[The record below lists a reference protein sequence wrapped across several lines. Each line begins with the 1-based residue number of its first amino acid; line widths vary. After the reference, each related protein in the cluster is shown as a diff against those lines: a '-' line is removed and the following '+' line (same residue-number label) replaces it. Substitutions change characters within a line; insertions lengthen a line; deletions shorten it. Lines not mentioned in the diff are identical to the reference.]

1 MKAGDDSM
9 FAAEAERALALNPN
23 DPEMSGMLGAYFV
36 YAGNHERGLALLTES
51 MRLNPLHP
59 TWYHYS
65 FVVHDVTAGEYAA
78 AMARVERV
86 DMAGFH
92 WTMILKAALL
102 AHIGDARGAATA
114 YRDFR
119 AAYPDFDVAD
129 NLGRWIRSE
138 IYITRILEGLALA
151 EETAVPHALTRF

>member
-1 MKAGDDSM
+1 
-9 FAAEAERALALNPN
+9 
-23 DPEMSGMLGAYFV
+23 MSGMLGAYSV
-36 YAGNHERGLALLTES
+36 YAGRNERGLALLVES

-59 TWYHYS
+59 SWYHYS
-65 FVVHDVTAGEYAA
+65 FVVQHVVAGEYAA
-78 AMARVERV
+78 ALARLDRV

-102 AHIGDARGAATA
+102 AHTGDTRGAATA

-138 IYITRILEGLALA
+138 IYVTRILEGLDLA
-151 EETAVPHALTRF
+151 EEMAAPHALTRF